1 MSIIIMSTESIEKPK
16 RSYVRKSKV
25 IIDVPSL
32 CAIST
37 PLPSPEFDAPP
48 KLKRTYSRKP
58 KCVSEQTTNDAVEN
72 TPLPI
77 PVLSRDPPI
86 CVSPQTTQ
94 DVLDGFPLDVIPPK
108 EKKPRTEKQIAAFEK
123 MRSARL
129 SKQTELND
137 LKELER
143 NQKQLQTEQTKLD
156 KITEKV
162 VAKATEL
169 KTKRVSKK
177 RVVVVDD
184 GYRTEPESIIRE
196 TKHKTIVFI

>member
-1 MSIIIMSTESIEKPK
+1 MSESIEKPK
-16 RSYVRKSKV
+16 RSYVRKSKIV
-25 IIDVPSL
+25 IDVPSL
-32 CAIST
+32 CEIST
-37 PLPSPEFDAPP
+37 PLPSPDCVTPQTTNGDLGVSP
-48 KLKRTYSRKP
+48 KKRSYIRKP
-58 KCVSEQTTNDAVEN
+58 KITIDSVDD

-86 CVSPQTTQ
+86 CVSPQTTNRE
-94 DVLDGFPLDVIPPK
+94 LEGFPLDVIPLK

-137 LKELER
+137 LKDLER
-143 NQKQLQTEQTKLD
+143 SQKQLQTEQTKLD

-162 VAKATEL
+162 LIKATEL

-177 RVVVVDD
+177 KVVSDNEDQV
-184 GYRTEPESIIRE
+184 YEPQHNIQE

>member
-1 MSIIIMSTESIEKPK
+1 MSTESIEKPK

-25 IIDVPSL
+25 VIDVPSL
-32 CAIST
+32 CEIST
-37 PLPSPEFDAPP
+37 PLPSPKFDAPP

-58 KCVSEQTTNDAVEN
+58 KCVSEQTTNDAVDN

-77 PVLSRDPPI
+77 PVLSRDPPMQL
-86 CVSPQTTQ
+86 SPPNSPV
-94 DVLDGFPLDVIPPK
+94 DDVIPPK
-108 EKKPRTEKQIAAFEK
+108 EKKPRTDKQIAAFEK

-143 NQKQLQTEQTKLD
+143 SQKQLQTEQTKLD

-177 RVVVVDD
+177 KVVVVDD
-184 GYRTEPESIIRE
+184 GYRTEPESIIQE
-196 TKHKTIVFI
+196 TKLKTIVFI

>member
-1 MSIIIMSTESIEKPK
+1 MSESIEKPK
-16 RSYVRKSKV
+16 RSYVRKSKIV
-25 IIDVPSL
+25 IDVPSL
-32 CAIST
+32 CEIST
-37 PLPSPEFDAPP
+37 PLPSPEFEAPP
-48 KLKRTYSRKP
+48 KLKRSYTRKP
-58 KCVSEQTTNDAVEN
+58 KITIDAVDD

-86 CVSPQTTQ
+86 LLESP
-94 DVLDGFPLDVIPPK
+94 PLSPIADVIPPK
-108 EKKPRTEKQIAAFEK
+108 EKRPRTEKQLAAFEK

-137 LKELER
+137 LKDLER
-143 NQKQLQTEQTKLD
+143 SQKQLQTEQTKLD

-162 VAKATEL
+162 LIKATEL

-177 RVVVVDD
+177 KVVSDNEDQV
-184 GYRTEPESIIRE
+184 YEPQHNIQE